1 MVTTDARNLAREN
14 LFLLA
19 DLRIESETDA
29 HRIKVRNLS
38 AGGMMGD
45 GQVPVVRGHRITVNL
60 PGVGEASGAVAWVQ
74 QNRFGVAFDK
84 EIDLSALNKGSE

>member
-19 DLRIESETDA
+19 DLWIEGESDA

-45 GQVPVVRGHRITVNL
+45 GRVAIVRGHHIRVNL
-60 PGVGEASGAVAWVQ
+60 PGVGEVTGTVAWVQ
-74 QNRFGVAFDK
+74 QTRFGVAFDR
-84 EIDLSALNKGSE
+84 EIDLSGINGKAD

>member
-19 DLRIESETDA
+19 DLRIESETGA

-60 PGVGEASGAVAWVQ
+60 PGVGKASGTVAWVQ
-74 QNRFGVAFDK
+74 QNRFGVAFDD
-84 EIDLSALNKGSE
+84 EIDLSVLHRDAG

>member
-19 DLRIESETDA
+19 DLWVENEPDA

-38 AGGMMGD
+38 AGGMMGE
-45 GQVPVVRGHRITVNL
+45 GRVPVARGYRIKVNL
-60 PGVGEASGAVAWVQ
+60 AGAGEATGTVAWVQ
-74 QNRFGVAFDK
+74 QSRFGVAFDK
-84 EIDLSALNKGSE
+84 EVDLSGIRADAD